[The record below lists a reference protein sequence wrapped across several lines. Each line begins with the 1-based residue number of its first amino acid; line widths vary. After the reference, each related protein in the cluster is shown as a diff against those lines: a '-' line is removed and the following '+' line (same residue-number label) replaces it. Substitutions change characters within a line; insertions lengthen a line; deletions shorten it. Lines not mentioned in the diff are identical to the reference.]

1 MKKKKKGSF
10 YEPKLLKGTWEALR
24 INKVIRR
31 DYKKK
36 QALVKY
42 KGYDDDF
49 KINCMSIKDLINIS

>member
-10 YEPKLLKGTWEALR
+10 YEPKLVKGTREALR

-36 QALVKY
+36 QALVK
-42 KGYDDDF
+42 
-49 KINCMSIKDLINIS
+49 